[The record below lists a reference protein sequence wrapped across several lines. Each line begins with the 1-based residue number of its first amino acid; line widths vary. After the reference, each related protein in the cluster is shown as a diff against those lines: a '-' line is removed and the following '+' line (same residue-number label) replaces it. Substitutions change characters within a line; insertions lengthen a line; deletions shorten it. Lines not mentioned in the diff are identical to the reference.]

1 MFVGLVDGQVVGCA
15 GLERDDDEPLRA
27 ENALTAVLRGW
38 RGRGIATA
46 LKRTALAF
54 AAEQGI
60 RQVYTWTQTANE
72 GMRSLNER
80 LGYRYRNVSVTV
92 RADLPLG

>member
-1 MFVGLVDGQVVGCA
+1 MFVGLVDGEIVGCA
-15 GLERDDDEPLRA
+15 GLERDDDDPLRA
-27 ENALTAVLRGW
+27 ENALTAVLRGR

-46 LKRTALAF
+46 LKLRTLAF
-54 AAEQGI
+54 AAAHGI

-72 GMRSLNER
+72 GMRALNER

-92 RADLPLG
+92 RAELPRR